1 MKKILMIVAFCLT
14 GMTAHAQQNLSWGQG
29 PQVASPD
36 VHADNTVTFN
46 LIAPEAQKV
55 QITGDFLPSK
65 KVVFNGATF
74 DAPADPVD
82 LVKNDK
88 GVWSFT
94 TEALKPELYT
104 YNMIVDGVKII
115 DPLNVYN
122 IRDINNLF
130 SVLLIGGDARTD
142 LYKVNK
148 VAHGTVSK
156 VWYESP
162 TAGLTRRLTVY
173 TPAGYETSGKEYPV
187 LYLLHGIGGDE
198 NAWSELG
205 RAAQILDNLIAQG
218 KAEPMLVVMTNGNI
232 SQEACPGETSEGFR
246 VPTMMLPKT
255 MEGSFETA
263 FPDVVKFV
271 EKTYRVKKDKA
282 HRAIAGLSMGGFH
295 SLFISINNP
304 DTFDYVGLFSA
315 AVDQQQNTA
324 NGGFPNIYAD
334 RNQKIDH
341 LFSKHPKLFWIGIG
355 KTDFLFKNNNDLRA
369 YLDSKQHKYT
379 YLETEGGHIWR
390 NWRIYLSEFVPLL
403 FK

>member
-14 GMTAHAQQNLSWGQG
+14 GMAAHAQQNLSWGQG

-334 RNQKIDH
+334 RNQKIDN

>member
-1 MKKILMIVAFCLT
+1 MRENVWIIKKNAYICSTIITKTSKRMKKLFVMAALCLVS
-14 GMTAHAQQNLSWGQG
+14 MAAMAQQNLNWGQG

-36 VHADNTVTFN
+36 VHADNSVTFN

-55 QITGDFLPSK
+55 QITGDMLPPN
-65 KVVFNGATF
+65 KVEYQGNTYDMPGV
-74 DAPADPVD
+74 VD
-82 LVKNDK
+82 LVKDDK
-88 GVWSFT
+88 GVWSYT
-94 TEALKPELYT
+94 TAPLKPELYT

-130 SVLLIGGDARTD
+130 SVLLIGGDARAD

-162 TAGLTRRLTVY
+162 TANLTRRLTVY
-173 TPAGYETSGKEYPV
+173 TPAGYETSGKQYPV

-263 FPDVVKFV
+263 FPDVVKFIQQSRPLRLHRPV
-271 EKTYRVKKDKA
+271 LCRRRPAAARPQRPSGNLCRPQRKD
-282 HRAIAGLSMGGFH
+282 
-295 SLFISINNP
+295 
-304 DTFDYVGLFSA
+304 
-315 AVDQQQNTA
+315 
-324 NGGFPNIYAD
+324 
-334 RNQKIDH
+334 
-341 LFSKHPKLFWIGIG
+341 
-355 KTDFLFKNNNDLRA
+355 
-369 YLDSKQHKYT
+369 
-379 YLETEGGHIWR
+379 
-390 NWRIYLSEFVPLL
+390 
-403 FK
+403 